1 MRDSFT
7 AELSLMVESDPK
19 IILITGDLGFGVFD
33 DFIKRYPNNFIN
45 AGVAEQ
51 NMTGMAAGLAK
62 EGFKVFTY
70 SIGNFATLRCLEQI
84 RNDACYHNLNV
95 NIVSV
100 GAGFS
105 YGPLGMS
112 HHATEDLAIM
122 RALPNVT
129 VFSPGTKAEAKQ
141 VTRAAIETDNVS
153 YLRLDKSFAEFDED
167 EFKLFKASR
176 ITNGKDVALIST
188 GGILSEV
195 LKAQTILKEKNI
207 AARVINLHSLKPIDT
222 EEILKAASETKGI
235 ITIEEHNII
244 GGLGSAVA
252 ETCMEGS
259 KKLGFF
265 CRMGLKDEYSYVV
278 GDQNHL
284 RKVYG
289 IEAKSIVNKALD
301 LIKNHTS

>member
-7 AELSLMVESDPK
+7 SELTLMVEKDPN

-33 DFIKRYPNNFIN
+33 DFIERFPNNFIN

-62 EGFKVFTY
+62 EGFKIFTY
-70 SIGNFATLRCLEQI
+70 SIGNFSTLRCLEQI

-95 NIVSV
+95 NVVSV

-112 HHATEDLAIM
+112 HHATEDLTIM

-129 VFSPGTKAEAKQ
+129 VLSPGTKEEARQ
-141 VTRAAIETDNVS
+141 ITRAAVDIDNVC
-153 YLRLDKSFAEFDED
+153 YLRLDKSFYDDPLESEFE
-167 EFKLFKASR
+167 LFKATRLSEGTDVTL
-176 ITNGKDVALIST
+176 ITT
-188 GGILSEV
+188 GGILEEV
-195 LKAQTILKEKNI
+195 MIAQELLREKNI
-207 AARVINLHSLKPIDT
+207 HARVLNFHSVKPLDT
-222 EEILKAASETKGI
+222 TEILKANAETKGI
-235 ITIEEHNII
+235 ITIEEHSIV

-252 ETCMEGS
+252 EICMDHS
-259 KKLGFF
+259 SYSTFF
-265 CRMGLKDEYSYVV
+265 HRMGLDDEFSYVV
-278 GDQNHL
+278 GDQKHL

-289 IEAKSIVNKALD
+289 MSSDHIVNKSIEL
-301 LIKNHTS
+301 LK

>member
-7 AELSLMVESDPK
+7 AELTLMVEKDPK

-33 DFIKRYPNNFIN
+33 DFIERFPNNFIN

-70 SIGNFATLRCLEQI
+70 SIGNFSTLRCLEQI

-95 NIVSV
+95 NVVSV

-129 VFSPGTKAEAKQ
+129 VLSPGTKEEARQ
-141 VTRAAIETDNVS
+141 ITRAAVDIGNVC
-153 YLRLDKSFAEFDED
+153 YLRLDKSFYDDSLKSEFE
-167 EFKLFKASR
+167 LFKATRLSEGTDVTL
-176 ITNGKDVALIST
+176 ITT
-188 GGILSEV
+188 GGILEEAMI
-195 LKAQTILKEKNI
+195 AQELLREKNI
-207 AARVINLHSLKPIDT
+207 QARVLNFHSVKPLDVA
-222 EEILKAASETKGI
+222 EILRATGETKGI
-235 ITIEEHNII
+235 ITIEEHSVV

-252 ETCMEGS
+252 EICMDHS
-259 KKLGFF
+259 SYPTFF
-265 CRMGLKDEYSYVV
+265 HRMGLDDEFSYAV
-278 GDQNHL
+278 GDQKHL
-284 RKVYG
+284 RGVYG
-289 IEAKSIVNKALD
+289 MSSNHIVNKTIEL
-301 LIKNHTS
+301 LK